1 MKRLITTQKVKAVEI
16 EINLPYFY
24 MGDFGESLVEFGM
37 ITENKHI
44 QITRTTPDE
53 FIDEFF
59 DIDNGK
65 PDLINDSYSIKVLEF
80 TSLENS
86 GTGNFFIQKYE
97 QISEE
102 HFNQIV
108 DKMYEFLN
116 NKVKEICHEN

>member
-1 MKRLITTQKVKAVEI
+1 MKKLITLEKVKTVEVDV
-16 EINLPYFY
+16 NLPHFY
-24 MGDFGESLVEFGM
+24 MGDFSENWVEFGM

-53 FIDEFF
+53 FIDAFF
-59 DIDNGK
+59 DIDNGN
-65 PDLINDSYSIKVLEF
+65 PDLINDIYTINVSEF

-86 GTGNFFIQKYE
+86 GLGNFFTQKYE

-102 HFNQIV
+102 HFNQII

-116 NKVKEICHEN
+116 NKMKKIK